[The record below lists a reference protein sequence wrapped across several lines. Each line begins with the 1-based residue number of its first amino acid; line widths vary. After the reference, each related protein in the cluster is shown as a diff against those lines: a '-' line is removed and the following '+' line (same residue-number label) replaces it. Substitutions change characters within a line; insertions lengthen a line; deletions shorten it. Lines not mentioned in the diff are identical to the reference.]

1 MTGPLRRILTEPL
14 VQFALIGVALFA
26 VDRATQPETVDPRTI
41 RVDAE
46 VHRRLADIFEESRD
60 RLPTPLEMDT
70 LVERFLMN
78 ETLFREALA
87 LRLDDGDEMIRERL
101 MQRMRL
107 MMYSGIEVEAPSDEV
122 LRAWYAE
129 RTEEYAE
136 LESLSVQILGI
147 DGTEEE
153 ARAQAAA
160 ANERQA
166 RGAVIKP
173 AGVPLVNFRERPR
186 LQLVSIFGE
195 EFVRA
200 IEAAP
205 VEKWTAVPSPRGW
218 QVVQLRGRTPA
229 RAPAFE
235 EIRQRLEDDWRR
247 DELHRRAREDLAALR
262 ARYPVVREPCGPD
275 VVKTDAAAAGAPAA
289 PDAGVARAET
299 AAGPAEAAE

>member
-1 MTGPLRRILTEPL
+1 MTGPLRRIVAEPL

-26 VDRATQPETVDPRTI
+26 VDRATRPETVDPRTI
-41 RVDAE
+41 RIDAE
-46 VHRRLADIFEESRD
+46 VHQRLADIFEESRE
-60 RLPTPLEMDT
+60 RLPTPEEMDT
-70 LVERFLMN
+70 LVDRFIMN

-107 MMYSGIEVEAPSDEV
+107 MMYSGIEVERPAEEV

-129 RTEEYAE
+129 RADEYAE
-136 LESLSVQILGI
+136 LETVSVQILGI
-147 DGTEEE
+147 DGTEEA
-153 ARAQAAA
+153 ARAEAEA
-160 ANERQA
+160 ANDRAA

-195 EFVRA
+195 DFVSA

-205 VEKWTAVPSPRGW
+205 LETWTAVPSPQGW
-218 QVVQLRGRTPA
+218 QVVRFLGRTPA

-235 EIRQRLEDDWRR
+235 EIRARLENDWRR
-247 DELHRRAREDLAALR
+247 DELHRRARADLAALR
-262 ARYPVVREPCGPD
+262 ATYPVVREPYGPD
-275 VVKTDAAAAGAPAA
+275 VVRRPDGADRAAGEAT
-289 PDAGVARAET
+289 VAERATET
-299 AAGPAEAAE
+299 AEASE